1 MVVKASRFAVFS
13 AVAAALRGA
22 RNGGPGLGERLR
34 AIPRMVSATLRG
46 RYHGIGVGRLGSLAL
61 GLVYVVSPIDLLP
74 EILLPLIGLGD
85 DLVVLTF
92 VASGL
97 LVETDQFLAWERE
110 QDLLHRGGQPSVVT
124 GEVVDGSRAR
134 RR

>member
-1 MVVKASRFAVFS
+1 MVVKANRFAVFS

-22 RNGGPGLGERLR
+22 RNGGPGLGERLH

-46 RYHGIGVGRLGSLAL
+46 RYRGMGVGRLVSLAL

-74 EILLPLIGLGD
+74 EIVLPLIGLGD

-92 VASGL
+92 VVSGL
-97 LVETDQFLAWERE
+97 LVETEQFLAWERE
-110 QDLLHRGGQPSVVT
+110 QEVLHRRGQGTVVS
-124 GEVVDGSRAR
+124 GEVVDDRRSR